1 MNSTSYCEVGSVRRR
16 RTKHAVLVGLAV
28 ATCLSTMAVQPSV
41 VSAAPVV
48 SRSPVIRND
57 PLAAVAAQ
65 ALADLQELQ
74 VSPSSELRSKFTL
87 TRDSIATVI
96 AARVGVDPD
105 RMIQAW
111 VNADQQHQEALLA
124 ALAQLGV
131 SYRRNMSKAG
141 VGFDCS
147 GLTSHAWG
155 IAGVA
160 LAHQSRTQINNTAPR
175 SFETAQAGDLV
186 YYPGHISMYL
196 GVDMTIV
203 HAPNTGR
210 TVEVSHIRNGKKV
223 RFSNPAG

>member
-1 MNSTSYCEVGSVRRR
+1 MNSTSHEVVVSVRRR
-16 RTKHAVLVGLAV
+16 RVKHAALVGLAV
-28 ATCLSTMAVQPSV
+28 ATCLSTIAVQPSM
-41 VSAAPVV
+41 VSAAPLV

-57 PLAAVAAQ
+57 PLAVVAAG

-74 VSPSSELRSKFTL
+74 LSPSPELRSRYTL
-87 TRDSIATVI
+87 TRDSLATAI
-96 AARVGVDPD
+96 AARVGVTPD

-111 VNADQQHQEALLA
+111 ANADQQHQEALLG

-141 VGFDCS
+141 IGFDCS
-147 GLTSHAWG
+147 GLTSHAWR

-175 SFETAQAGDLV
+175 SFDTAQAGDLV

-203 HAPNTGR
+203 HSPNTGR
-210 TVEVSHIRNGKKV
+210 TVEVSQIRKGKRV
-223 RFSNPAG
+223 RFSDPAG